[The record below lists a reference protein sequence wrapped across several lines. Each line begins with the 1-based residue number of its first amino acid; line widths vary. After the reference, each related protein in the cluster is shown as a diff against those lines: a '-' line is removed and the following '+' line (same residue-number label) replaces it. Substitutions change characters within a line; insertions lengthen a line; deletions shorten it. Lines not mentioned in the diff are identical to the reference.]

1 MAIAPAVAAEP
12 NRDPGANPAGP
23 NPNSGTVQ
31 PAQLAPPN
39 RFLIRPF
46 LGFAMSAV
54 EMGDLSLQQTMY
66 PFLWGVRA
74 GWGRWKLT
82 YSQSFPMPAEERALE
97 PDNVG
102 DGLDL
107 SLSLAVRVRQREMVV
122 NPFFRRYTGVDV
134 FGARNTVG
142 RPDVRFDTAGVS
154 GMYMFNPRF
163 SYDDRFIELEP
174 RDSSSATLFLRTA
187 LGRVGFNSQ
196 GRALDDR
203 LDETN
208 LGNAA
213 RAVESRSLYGSA
225 GLGVAFDWIPVGRLS
240 LAYAMSIGGTFSNN
254 RTLMMDGHTVSSNG
268 FRFGTFS
275 GSGGITWAGEHAHWG
290 FMLLLDRDSFEVAAE
305 RALLLRGTALFFLG
319 IRV

>member
-1 MAIAPAVAAEP
+1 VVAAAPPKAEP
-12 NRDPGANPAGP
+12 AANPARP
-23 NPNSGTVQ
+23 NREPETDP
-31 PAQLAPPN
+31 PAQPPPRN
-39 RFLIRPF
+39 RFLLRPF

-54 EMGDLSLQQTMY
+54 EMGELSLQQTMY

-82 YSQSFPMPAEERALE
+82 FSRSFPMPAEERALE

-102 DGLDL
+102 DGVDL
-107 SLSLAVRVRQREMVV
+107 SLSLAARVRQREMVV
-122 NPFFRRYTGVDV
+122 TPFFRRYTGVDV

-174 RDSSSATLFLRTA
+174 RQNSSATLFLRTA
-187 LGRVGFNSQ
+187 LGRVRFDSQ

-203 LDETN
+203 LDETD
-208 LGNAA
+208 LGSAA
-213 RAVESRSLYGSA
+213 KAIESRSLYGSA
-225 GLGVAFDWIPVGRLS
+225 GLGLAFDWIPIGRLS
-240 LAYAMSIGGTFSNN
+240 LAYAISVGGTFSNN
-254 RTLMMDGHTVSSNG
+254 RTLMMDGRTVSSNG

-290 FMLLLDRDSFEVAAE
+290 TMLLLDGDPFEVAAE